1 MPRTTALAPAAATAA
16 AATTAATAAPAAPAV
31 PAVPAQRT
39 RRSRPAAAPVP
50 LGSLTQPGHEAVEPC
65 PACGGTQLTSLSM
78 TLTDGTRVRFTSCR
92 RCEHRRWESE
102 GDELSIGA
110 VLDRTRRAD

>member
-1 MPRTTALAPAAATAA
+1 MPRTTALTPAAATAA
-16 AATTAATAAPAAPAV
+16 AATAGPAAPAVPTV

-39 RRSRPAAAPVP
+39 RRSRPTAAPVP
-50 LGSLTQPGHEAVEPC
+50 LGSLTQPGHEVAEPC

-110 VLDRTRRAD
+110 VLDRTRRTD